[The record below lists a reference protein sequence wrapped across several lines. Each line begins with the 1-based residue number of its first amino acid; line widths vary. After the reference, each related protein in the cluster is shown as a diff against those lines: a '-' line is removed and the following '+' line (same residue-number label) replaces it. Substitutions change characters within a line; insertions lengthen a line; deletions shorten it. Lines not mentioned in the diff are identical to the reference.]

1 MAAQIGVGAIT
12 NITGH
17 NQQSKATAS
26 AARLQQE
33 QVNAQAA
40 ERSDERI
47 REARELRASLRASS
61 AESGVA
67 GNSIVLLGDDMMAQG
82 GRDLALIDKNR
93 RTANEAIKAEAKARI
108 RASRAEAVRGI
119 FGSTSNAVGGY
130 MSGMGGGK

>member
-1 MAAQIGVGAIT
+1 MAVAGGLAQIS
-12 NITGH
+12 GH
-17 NQQSKATAS
+17 NQQAKATAS
-26 AARLQQE
+26 AARTQQE

-61 AESGVA
+61 AEAGVA
-67 GNSIVLLGDDMMAQG
+67 GNSIVLLGDDMMGQG

-108 RASRAEAVRGI
+108 RASRAELLGGLLGQGGKAY
-119 FGSTSNAVGGY
+119 SNY
-130 MSGMGGGK
+130 MIMGGGGK